1 MLINEKVEVDQ
12 SIRKLLLKPEFVMPL
27 TFHFR
32 LVSNATVGSEL
43 EALFYPSERP
53 ANFSILEFH
62 RKFQVK
68 MMLLF
73 NEYLYVLDDRKGIR
87 YKIRFMGTSSL
98 RDLNIS
104 VEAER
109 DSAMKRL
116 PISEDHLLQHVVSSL
131 RRISN

>member
-12 SIRKLLLKPEFVMPL
+12 SIRKLLLKPEFVIPL

-32 LVSNATVGSEL
+32 LVGSATAGNEL
-43 EALFYPSERP
+43 EAMFYPSEKP

-68 MMLLF
+68 IILSF

-87 YKIRFMGTSSL
+87 YKIRFMSTPSL
-98 RDLNIS
+98 RNLNIS

-109 DSAMKRL
+109 ESAMKRF
-116 PISEDHLLQHVVSSL
+116 PISEDHLLQHIVVNL

>member
-1 MLINEKVEVDQ
+1 MDQ
-12 SIRKLLLKPEFVMPL
+12 SIRKLLLKPEFVIPL

-32 LVSNATVGSEL
+32 LVSSATAGNEL

-68 MMLLF
+68 ITLLF

-109 DSAMKRL
+109 DSTMKRL
-116 PISEDHLLQHVVSSL
+116 PISEDHLLRHIVSSL
-131 RRISN
+131 KRISN